1 MKDFKLNSLP
11 KLELKLPNA
20 PNKKS
25 LKILDKDT
33 DLLNYQ
39 LRLKMK
45 RISENTAQ
53 RIVWLSV
60 LVFNSK

>member
-53 RIVWLSV
+53 RIV
-60 LVFNSK
+60 